1 MFDTNI
7 IESGRQPSNDSHPGG
22 KRLTKCHSGIV
33 EFSSA
38 KHKLN
43 GLKEKKA
50 KVGNKETKRKL
61 QSQNILDRSDI
72 KYLLLQS
79 IG

>member
-1 MFDTNI
+1 MLSVFDTNI

-43 GLKEKKA
+43 GIKEKKA
-50 KVGNKETKRKL
+50 KAGNKEAKRK
-61 QSQNILDRSDI
+61 SKFQNI
-72 KYLLLQS
+72 
-79 IG
+79 